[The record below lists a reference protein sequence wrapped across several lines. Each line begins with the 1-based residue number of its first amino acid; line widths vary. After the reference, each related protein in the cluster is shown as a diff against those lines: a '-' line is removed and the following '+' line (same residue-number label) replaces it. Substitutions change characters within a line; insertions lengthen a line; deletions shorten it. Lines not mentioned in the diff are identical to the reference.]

1 MLSTRP
7 LMIASALALPVVTGA
22 LLNVSN
28 TSTVLAV
35 SSVLLAAPEPEPV
48 PRRWELQFESQ
59 PLRMA
64 YADIPGVGTR
74 PFYYLTYKATN
85 VTGKEQT
92 LAVSFELSTGDGNV
106 FRAGRGVPLEV
117 TKQIIEHVGNPL
129 LQDPIGILGPIQH
142 GRENAREGIVI
153 WPLEDFTPDALI
165 VYAAGF
171 SGETATIVLP
181 KVETVAANVKG
192 DAEVEAELP
201 TKAANAK
208 ALGGDLPPV
217 AKAATNDDA
226 LAVNAKAAKVD
237 AGKAILRKTKV
248 LEFKVPGEMT
258 NLRDAAIPLTNE
270 RWIMR

>member
-1 MLSTRP
+1 MFSSRP
-7 LMIASALALPVVTGA
+7 LMIASALALPVMAGA
-22 LLNVSN
+22 AFNATN
-28 TSTVLAV
+28 TSAVLAA
-35 SSVLLAAPEPEPV
+35 SGMLLAAPEPDPV
-48 PRRWELQFESQ
+48 PLRWELQIEAQ

-64 YADIPGVGTR
+64 YADVPGVGSR

-92 LAVSFELSTGDGNV
+92 LAVSFELSTADGNV

-171 SGETATIVLP
+171 SGETATVELP
-181 KVETVAANVKG
+181 KVNVDAVKVEGKPDGKPDAAAKATQEKKDKGKAAVAASQP
-192 DAEVEAELP
+192 DAAAVVMPRTE
-201 TKAANAK
+201 KA
-208 ALGGDLPPV
+208 
-217 AKAATNDDA
+217 
-226 LAVNAKAAKVD
+226 D
-237 AGKAILRKTKV
+237 AGKVILRKTKV
-248 LEFKVPGEMT
+248 MEFKVPGEMT
-258 NLRDAAIPLTNE
+258 NLRDAAIPLLSE

>member
-1 MLSTRP
+1 MFSTRP
-7 LMIASALALPVVTGA
+7 LMIAFALALPVAAGA

-28 TSTVLAV
+28 ISTVLAA

-48 PRRWELQFESQ
+48 PRRWELQFEAH

-64 YADIPGVGTR
+64 NADVPGVGAR

-92 LAVSFELSTGDGNV
+92 LAVAFELSTGDGNV

-129 LQDPIGILGPIQH
+129 LQDPIAILGPIQH

-171 SGETATIVLP
+171 SGETATIELP
-181 KVETVAANVKG
+181 KVETVPAQVESDAGAK
-192 DAEVEAELP
+192 AEVP
-201 TKAANAK
+201 VKASDTK

-217 AKAATNDDA
+217 AKTATNDDA
-226 LAVNAKAAKVD
+226 LAVKPNAAKAD

-258 NLRDAAIPLTNE
+258 NLRDAAILLTSE

>member
-1 MLSTRP
+1 MFSSRP
-7 LMIASALALPVVTGA
+7 LMIASALALPLMAGA
-22 LLNVSN
+22 AFNLTN
-28 TSTVLAV
+28 TNTVLAASGFV
-35 SSVLLAAPEPEPV
+35 LAAPEPEPV
-48 PRRWELQFESQ
+48 PRRWELQIEAQ

-64 YADIPGVGTR
+64 YADVPGVGSR

-117 TKQIIEHVGNPL
+117 TKQVIEHVGNPL

-171 SGETATIVLP
+171 SGETATIELP
-181 KVETVAANVKG
+181 KVDVEGKTDGKADAGAKATEAKKDEGNAAVAAGQPATAVVTPK
-192 DAEVEAELP
+192 AE
-201 TKAANAK
+201 KA
-208 ALGGDLPPV
+208 
-217 AKAATNDDA
+217 
-226 LAVNAKAAKVD
+226 D
-237 AGKAILRKTKV
+237 AGKVILRKTKV

-258 NLRDAAIPLTNE
+258 NLRDAAIPLLSE